1 MTQIKL
7 NIQVGLF
14 GYQCQFCDLKRNNN
28 YKYFTKISSVVKHIE
43 LNHKDELIQ
52 EED

>member
-14 GYQCQFCDLKRNNN
+14 GYQCQYCEQNN
-28 YKYFTKISSVVKHIE
+28 KYFTKISNVVKHIE
-43 LNHKDELIQ
+43 LIHPYELIKV
-52 EED
+52 ED